1 MSSTILGGDVTV
13 YFLDENRQKRMEW
26 SGSASGTQ
34 TVNALY
40 SAMADLLDEPTT
52 GDDAT
57 AMTAETPVEYTVGLI
72 DANDADPW
80 FMSFEMIQHLTGGA
94 IKTSGWTH
102 TDGSATGIV
111 IVPVTSSSTIVAGDY
126 GLDISGATNGNGTL
140 LEILNIG
147 ETTQYLV
154 IRPDTNAAGDNFAT
168 AAQTITVNAH
178 TGSQTPAV
186 PNTGEMIWAN
196 LFNVT
201 PIDAD
206 THVYMYQGLVSDA
219 TRARVDDVNIVLQDW
234 WEEGS
239 FDRLIRAN
247 DYKDVALAVI
257 DGGNITCF
265 ARKGN
270 TLYDNFPIST
280 SLTSGGRNPVPL
292 SASADGNQTTGYSSI
307 TFTAVS
313 VDTFAVGDEITGL
326 TSLARG
332 IITQIDGSGATQTL
346 HYYLVGDPLTD
357 FQTAAETIENND
369 NSGSGTKDGLANAL
383 QGPAL
388 TTWFTANAFPTAVH
402 ANTTSD
408 IDDDGTAEGYGV
420 LLDCN
425 ANPLTEVYEWSK
437 YVTRNGA
444 TTTTAT
450 DGIEGEQYV
459 GPTVYLEYSG
469 SVTGTMTEG
478 NDVTQAT
485 SLATGIIVSHD
496 TTLKQMLLRDVRGV
510 FTTTGLV
517 TDNDASGTMT
527 PDTAATAFDAVKSAP
542 FGAFAGG
549 RWFLARGVTLVDW
562 VSADENS
569 FQQID
574 SQGNARTR
582 PIAITLT
589 VSNLVG
595 GAATLT
601 TSDQVWMHRLLGS
614 GLAIDKTEY
623 SAAGGEAAGSTS
635 IAADTTINADVPGK
649 TTGGVLNIR
658 DFSDSNQHYRLRYS
672 SWVTST
678 FTLASISALTLAGGT
693 STTQVVTTGGE
704 LATAKRGDLV
714 NNITQGAVSYV
725 TSVDD
730 TNTVQISPAITGQT
744 SGDDIDINTNPVLID
759 TLDDIYV
766 SLIDEHALTSSA
778 EVSIVYVSP
787 IFFRVK
793 VANTRNA
800 TVIKR
805 FVTDGTTS
813 GTDQSVATIRTTDT
827 IYV

>member
-1 MSSTILGGDVTV
+1 MSTDILGGDVRV
-13 YFLDENRQKRMEW
+13 HFLDENRQKRMEW
-26 SGSASGTQ
+26 IGSATGTR
-34 TVNALY
+34 TVNELY
-40 SAMADLLDEPTT
+40 SAMSDLLDEPTT

-80 FMSFEMIQHLTGGA
+80 FLAFEMAQHLTGGA

-111 IVPVTSSSTIVAGDY
+111 IVPVTSSSSITSADY

-168 AAQTITVNAH
+168 SSQVITVNAN
-178 TGSQTPAV
+178 TGTQTPAV

-219 TRARVDDVNIVLQDW
+219 TRIRVEDVNVVGNDW
-234 WEEGS
+234 WPEGA

-247 DYKDVALAVI
+247 DYQSPTLAVI
-257 DGGNITCF
+257 DGGNITVF

-270 TLYDNFPIST
+270 TLYDNFPIAT

-292 SASADGNQTTGYSSI
+292 SASADGNQTTGYKSI
-307 TFTAVS
+307 TVS
-313 VDTFAVGDEITGL
+313 GGSGNFAVGDEIQGDV
-326 TSLARG
+326 SGARG
-332 IITQIDGSGATQTL
+332 IITLIDNPGATATYHYYLIGDPQTDFNGSEAITNNDDTGAATGSGA
-346 HYYLVGDPLTD
+346 VS
-357 FQTAAETIENND
+357 A
-369 NSGSGTKDGLANAL
+369 

-388 TTWFTANAFPTAVH
+388 AAWFTSGVVPTAVH

-437 YVTRNGA
+437 YVTRNGETG
-444 TTTTAT
+444 TTPT

-478 NDVTQAT
+478 NDVSQAT

-517 TDNDASGTMT
+517 TDNTAAGTMT

-549 RWFLARGVTLVDW
+549 RWFVSRGVTLVDW
-562 VSADENS
+562 LTADENN

-574 SQGNARTR
+574 SQGNARQR
-582 PIAITLT
+582 PIAINLS
-589 VSNLVG
+589 VSNLT
-595 GAATLT
+595 GAAETAAD
-601 TSDQVWMHRLLGS
+601 SDQVWMHRLLGS
-614 GLAIDKTEY
+614 GLAIDKAEY
-623 SAAGGEAAGSTS
+623 SAAGGETVGTATLVVDTA
-635 IAADTTINADVPGK
+635 IAADVPGK
-649 TTGGVLNIR
+649 SAGGVLNIR
-658 DFSDSNQHYRLRYS
+658 DASDANQHYRLRFS
-672 SWVTST
+672 SWATST
-678 FTLASISALTLAGGT
+678 FTLASIEGLTLSAST
-693 STTQVVTTGGE
+693 NTTQVVST
-704 LATAKRGDLV
+704 ASDFSTAKRGDLV
-714 NNITQGAVSYV
+714 HNATQGATSYV
-725 TSVDD
+725 TTVDD
-730 TNTVQISPAITGQT
+730 ANTIQISPAITGQT
-744 SGDDIDINTNPVLID
+744 STDTIEINTCPIIVA
-759 TLDDIYV
+759 TADDVYV
-766 SLIDEHALTSSA
+766 SLIDEYATSA
-778 EVSIVYVSP
+778 TATVSIVYENP

-813 GTDQSVATIRTTDT
+813 GTNQNVATIRTTDT
-827 IYV
+827 IYA